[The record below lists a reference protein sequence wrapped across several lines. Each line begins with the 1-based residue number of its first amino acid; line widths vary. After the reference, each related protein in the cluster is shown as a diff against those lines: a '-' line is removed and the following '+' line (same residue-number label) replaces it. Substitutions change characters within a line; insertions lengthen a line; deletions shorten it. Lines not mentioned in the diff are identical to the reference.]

1 MLSNIRTISL
11 NGLDGYIIN
20 VQVDV
25 SSGMP
30 TWEVVGLAGA
40 CIKESKERIRIAIK
54 NSGYKLNS
62 RKIVIN
68 LAPANIRKEGSFLDL
83 PISIGLLMSAGIIK
97 KLNLSDYI
105 LIGELSLNGNLNSVK
120 GVLPMCIEA
129 QK

>member
-97 KLNLSDYI
+97 KINYI
-105 LIGELSLNGNLNSVK
+105 L
-120 GVLPMCIEA
+120 
-129 QK
+129 